1 MRRGFVFAV
10 ALSCVVVVDAQAG
23 AWDFG
28 VHAGSSIPDLR
39 DNGGNDLSSG
49 YSSRLA
55 PFFGAFTERSFSP
68 AFSVRAELNYA
79 AQGGKRD
86 GMQPLQDTSQFPVP
100 PGTTLYANFKTEA
113 KLDYLEIPVLARYQV
128 SAAPGLFVNGG
139 PYVGFL
145 LSAKTVTS
153 GSSQVFLDPQ
163 GQQPADPNV
172 YPFDA
177 TTDNKSDLKS
187 TNWGFQAGLG
197 YGRPVGSGVASLEV
211 RGGLGLVNIQK
222 DSANGK
228 NSTGV
233 LVIAAGYAFQPAGK

>member
-1 MRRGFVFAV
+1 MRRVLAV
-10 ALSCVVVVDAQAG
+10 AAVLLCAIAVQSRAAT
-23 AWDFG
+23 WDFG
-28 VHAGSSIPDLR
+28 VHAGSSIPNLR
-39 DNGGNDLSSG
+39 DNGGGDLSSG

-55 PFFGAFTERSFSP
+55 PFLGAFAGRSLSP
-68 AFSVRAELNYA
+68 AWSLRAELNYA

-86 GMQPLQDTSQFPVP
+86 GMQPLQDASQFPVP

-113 KLDYLEIPVLARYQV
+113 KLDYLEIPVLVRYHV

-139 PYVGFL
+139 PYAGFL

-153 GSSQVFLDPQ
+153 GSSQVFLDSQ
-163 GQQPADPNV
+163 GQQPVDANT

-177 TTDNKSDLKS
+177 TTDNKSDLK
-187 TNWGFQAGLG
+187 TFNWGIQAGVG
-197 YGRPVGSGVASLEV
+197 YVHEAGNGIVSLEV
-211 RGGLGLVNIQK
+211 RGGLGLTNIQK

-233 LVIAAGYAFQPAGK
+233 LVLAAGYAWGARGE